1 MKTIITIFLS
11 IFALS
16 AFAQQSI
23 DGTFPFQIDTAKKY
37 SLYIPT
43 SYNAATPNKAM
54 LALHP
59 FNTNRWDA
67 DSFRNFLI
75 DFAETNQLILIVPD
89 GGADGKIDDP
99 IDTAFTSVLL
109 DSAANWYNIDAQK
122 LYVMGFSWGGK
133 TTYTYGLRRPQI
145 FGGYMPIGAAVA
157 LNEVTPVSTNANGK
171 AFFLVHNDL
180 DDKSNR
186 FTPIL
191 NELNA
196 KGAIT
201 NSIQH
206 PGWGH
211 TIDYPDFN
219 NHINTAFTWMDSVN
233 CAQLTPNNVD
243 ERGLELNATMLGGN
257 VLSGSAALQIQLAE
271 IEKSVELTVVDYA
284 GKTVLQNQFSTTE
297 FIGQPLDG
305 LSSGNY
311 LIQLYTTTKSRS
323 FKIVVQ

>member
-11 IFALS
+11 IIALS

-23 DGTFPFQIDTAKKY
+23 DGTFPFQTDTAKKY

-219 NHINTAFTWMDSVN
+219 NHINTAFTWIDSVN
-233 CAQLTPNNVD
+233 CSQIPNASESLYEQLEFKLMGSNRVKGNEILEIEFAELHAIVDVELVDIAGRVVQKNSLNNVK
-243 ERGLELNATMLGGN
+243 NA
-257 VLSGSAALQIQLAE
+257 QFR
-271 IEKSVELTVVDYA
+271 IEAK
-284 GKTVLQNQFSTTE
+284 
-297 FIGQPLDG
+297 
-305 LSSGNY
+305 SSGFY
-311 LIQLYTTTKSRS
+311 LLNVKAGALSNSQKIIIQ
-323 FKIVVQ
+323 